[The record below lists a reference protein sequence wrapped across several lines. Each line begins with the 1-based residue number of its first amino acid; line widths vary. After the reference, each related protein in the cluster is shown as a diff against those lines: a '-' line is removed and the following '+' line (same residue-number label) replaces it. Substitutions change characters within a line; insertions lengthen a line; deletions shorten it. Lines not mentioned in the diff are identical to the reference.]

1 MFGKRFEIQKLI
13 CLIAFAGLTACG
25 GSGGGA
31 VVAPP
36 EPPAAC
42 SNDGQKQFVLDALY
56 DWYLWNDLLPANIDI
71 SDYSSP
77 EELVFRVTTEFGPQN
92 SNGDPIDF
100 FSSVGSLDADQQ
112 FFGEGKFEGFGFSW
126 RVENGNMR
134 IVRVF
139 SGSPMDA
146 GGVER
151 GHTVVTLNSRT
162 FTDINDNEGVSAFF
176 DANETVTFEMRR
188 LDNTVFSS
196 SVTAAIVTIPPV
208 PEDSVRLI
216 DLGAGIPPLGYMEL
230 ATFIS
235 TANSRFDT
243 VFGEFI
249 AAGVEDVVIDLRY
262 NGGGLVNTAELLGDY
277 LGGFANDG
285 FVFSNTEFNADRAP
299 VYDSSSFFSRQGNSL
314 DTTRFIVIASSG
326 TASASELVTNSL
338 IPYADVWIV
347 GDSTFGKPV
356 GQIGLEFCDKIL
368 RPTSFRTT
376 NADGVGDYFDGL
388 PVDCPATDDL
398 DIPTGDDNDPNIL
411 AARSISL
418 TGGCP
423 VSSLSGGQQATRIR
437 VEVKRPD
444 LTGPP
449 AREFADAY

>member
-31 VVAPP
+31 AVAPQ

-162 FTDINDNEGVSAFF
+162 FTDIKDNEGVSAFF
-176 DANETVTFEMRR
+176 EDRK
-188 LDNTVFSS
+188 
-196 SVTAAIVTIPPV
+196 SVV
-208 PEDSVRLI
+208 
-216 DLGAGIPPLGYMEL
+216 
-230 ATFIS
+230 
-235 TANSRFDT
+235 
-243 VFGEFI
+243 
-249 AAGVEDVVIDLRY
+249 
-262 NGGGLVNTAELLGDY
+262 
-277 LGGFANDG
+277 
-285 FVFSNTEFNADRAP
+285 
-299 VYDSSSFFSRQGNSL
+299 
-314 DTTRFIVIASSG
+314 
-326 TASASELVTNSL
+326 
-338 IPYADVWIV
+338 
-347 GDSTFGKPV
+347 
-356 GQIGLEFCDKIL
+356 
-368 RPTSFRTT
+368 
-376 NADGVGDYFDGL
+376 
-388 PVDCPATDDL
+388 
-398 DIPTGDDNDPNIL
+398 
-411 AARSISL
+411 
-418 TGGCP
+418 
-423 VSSLSGGQQATRIR
+423 
-437 VEVKRPD
+437 
-444 LTGPP
+444 
-449 AREFADAY
+449 

>member
-1 MFGKRFEIQKLI
+1 MRKLI
-13 CLIAFAGLTACG
+13 CVFAFAGLTACG
-25 GSGGGA
+25 GGGSNTA
-31 VVAPP
+31 VTPP
-36 EPPAAC
+36 EPQPPAAC

-56 DWYLWNDLLPANIDI
+56 DWYLWNDLLPADINIA
-71 SDYSSP
+71 DYDSP
-77 EELVFRVTTEFGPQN
+77 EELVSSVTLEFGPQN

-146 GGVER
+146 GGIER
-151 GHTVVTLNSRT
+151 GHTVVTLNGRT
-162 FTDINDNEGVSAFF
+162 YSDINDNEGVSAFF
-176 DANETVTFEMRR
+176 DANETVSFEMRR
-188 LDNTVFSS
+188 LDSTVFTST
-196 SVTAAIVTIPPV
+196 VMAAIVTIPPV
-208 PEDSVRLI
+208 PEDQVRLI
-216 DLGAGIPPLGYMEL
+216 DLGVGIPPLGYMEL
-230 ATFIS
+230 STFIS
-235 TANSRFDT
+235 TANPRFDT
-243 VFGEFI
+243 VFADFI

-262 NGGGLVNTAELLGDY
+262 NGGGLVSTAELLGDY

-299 VYDSSSFFSRQGNSL
+299 TYNSSSFFSRQGNSL
-314 DTTRFIVIASSG
+314 NTTRFIVIASSG

-356 GQIGLEFCDKIL
+356 GQIGLDFCEKIL

-376 NADGVGDYFDGL
+376 NADGDGDYFDGL
-388 PVDCPATDDL
+388 PVDCPAVDDL
-398 DIPTGDDNDPNIL
+398 DIPIGDDRDPNIL

-423 VSSLSGGQQATRIR
+423 VSSLSGGQQATRMR
-437 VEVKRPD
+437 VEVERPD

-449 AREFADAY
+449 AREFAGAY